1 MSHKPHRMHKEEE
14 PCHTTTPEL
23 LPHKNSHVT
32 SQALYIT
39 SWVVATL
46 HRLHHWVAFK
56 LISWPFHLSPIP
68 PPNFHNPQPTL
79 RLHICES
86 SMWHLFTNETQ
97 DVIRPEIWLVLHIH
111 PPTYLITENQRFRQT
126 IFSYMVWQEG
136 SGRRIHI
143 HCMRVRNLIS
153 EISFIL
159 GEHRRG
165 GEGGFFVSYILI
177 PRSSTNWVEPAWER
191 GFLANEQATPHNRS
205 WKGRQHEV

>member
-14 PCHTTTPEL
+14 LCHTTTLEL
-23 LPHKNSHVT
+23 LPHKNGHVT
-32 SQALYIT
+32 NQ
-39 SWVVATL
+39 TL
-46 HRLHHWVAFK
+46 LPHCTLCLHHWVAFK

-68 PPNFHNPQPTL
+68 PPNFHNPQSTL

-136 SGRRIHI
+136 SGKRIHI

-153 EISFIL
+153 EISFSWGNI
-159 GEHRRG
+159 
-165 GEGGFFVSYILI
+165 EGGGKGASL
-177 PRSSTNWVEPAWER
+177 
-191 GFLANEQATPHNRS
+191 LAIFSFPGLPQTEWNLGTRLP
-205 WKGRQHEV
+205 G